1 MYCLLLE
8 LWVRA
13 RLGRG
18 IRAEVLGHRCG
29 RGELDIEFT
38 GFWVQKECALGVGD
52 VRRNFRGSE
61 SKECWRKKE
70 GALEPSE

>member
-1 MYCLLLE
+1 MGPLYSRWCRWKLYCLLLE

-38 GFWVQKECALGVGD
+38 GFWVQKECALGG
-52 VRRNFRGSE
+52 RGCE
-61 SKECWRKKE
+61 TE
-70 GALEPSE
+70 L